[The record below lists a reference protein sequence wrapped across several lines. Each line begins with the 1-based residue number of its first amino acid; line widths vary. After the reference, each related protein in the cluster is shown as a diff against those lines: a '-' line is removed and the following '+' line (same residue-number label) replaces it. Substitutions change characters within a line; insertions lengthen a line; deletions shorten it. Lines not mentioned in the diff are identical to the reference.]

1 MKMLFAAALLVAG
14 PAVAQTAQ
22 TSGQPAAQPSPAR
35 NAGPTLA
42 QLPAKA
48 PAQAPALPGA
58 TARPKPTVAPP
69 QVSRNAPING
79 VLTLFGNERCP
90 TNQNGEEI
98 VVCVR
103 RSAQEQ
109 YRVPKELR
117 EFVVTP
123 ENASWATKAQGT
135 MDPGSGVNTIGSC
148 SAVGAGG
155 ATGCFGQRVR
165 ESRLENKTR
174 AAEVPVLP

>member
-22 TSGQPAAQPSPAR
+22 PTS
-35 NAGPTLA
+35 NANTGTANTGPTLA
-42 QLPAKA
+42 QPPAK
-48 PAQAPALPGA
+48 APALPGA
-58 TARPKPTVAPP
+58 TAKPKPVVAPP

-135 MDPGSGVNTIGSC
+135 LDAGSGVNTIGSC

>member
-14 PAVAQTAQ
+14 PAVAQTAPP
-22 TSGQPAAQPSPAR
+22 TS
-35 NAGPTLA
+35 NANTGNANTGPILA

-48 PAQAPALPGA
+48 PALPGE
-58 TARPKPTVAPP
+58 TAKPKPVVAPP

-135 MDPGSGVNTIGSC
+135 MDAGSGVNTIGSC

>member
-14 PAVAQTAQ
+14 PAVAQTAPP
-22 TSGQPAAQPSPAR
+22 TP
-35 NAGPTLA
+35 NANTGSANTGPTLA
-42 QLPAKA
+42 QPPAK
-48 PAQAPALPGA
+48 APALPGA
-58 TARPKPTVAPP
+58 TARPKPVVAPP

-135 MDPGSGVNTIGSC
+135 MDAGSGVNTIGSC

>member
-22 TSGQPAAQPSPAR
+22 PTP
-35 NAGPTLA
+35 NANPGTANTGPTLA
-42 QLPAKA
+42 QPPAK
-48 PAQAPALPGA
+48 APALPGA
-58 TARPKPTVAPP
+58 TAKPKPVVAPP

-135 MDPGSGVNTIGSC
+135 LDAGSGVNTIGSC

>member
-22 TSGQPAAQPSPAR
+22 PTSGANTS
-35 NAGPTLA
+35 NANTGPTLA
-42 QLPAKA
+42 QPPAK
-48 PAQAPALPGA
+48 APALPGA
-58 TARPKPTVAPP
+58 TAKPKPVVAPP

-135 MDPGSGVNTIGSC
+135 LDAGSGVNTIGSC

-165 ESRLENKTR
+165 ESRLENKAR

>member
-22 TSGQPAAQPSPAR
+22 PTSSAVT
-35 NAGPTLA
+35 GPTLA

-48 PAQAPALPGA
+48 PALPGA
-58 TARPKPTVAPP
+58 TAKPKPVVAPP

-90 TNQNGEEI
+90 TNANGEEI

-135 MDPGSGVNTIGSC
+135 MDAGSGVNTIGSC

>member
-1 MKMLFAAALLVAG
+1 MRFLIAALLIVAPATAQTIAG
-14 PAVAQTAQ
+14 PA
-22 TSGQPAAQPSPAR
+22 AA
-35 NAGPTLA
+35 
-42 QLPAKA
+42 PAKPVSTA
-48 PAQAPALPGA
+48 PG
-58 TARPKPTVAPP
+58 

-90 TNQNGEEI
+90 TNANGEEI

-123 ENASWATKAQGT
+123 QNESWAAKAQGT
-135 MDPGSGVNTIGSC
+135 MDTGVGVSSIGSC
-148 SAVGAGG
+148 SAVGVGG

-165 ESRLENKTR
+165 EARAENRAR

>member
-14 PAVAQTAQ
+14 PAVAQTTPS
-22 TSGQPAAQPSPAR
+22 TSQSTTGT
-35 NAGPTLA
+35 NVGPTLA

-58 TARPKPTVAPP
+58 ITKPKPIVAPP

-90 TNQNGEEI
+90 TNANGEEI

-135 MDPGSGVNTIGSC
+135 MDAGSGVNTIGSC

-174 AAEVPVLP
+174 AAEVLVLP

>member
-14 PAVAQTAQ
+14 PVAAQT
-22 TSGQPAAQPSPAR
+22 TQPARPVAP
-35 NAGPTLA
+35 PTLA
-42 QLPAKA
+42 QIPAEG
-48 PAQAPALPGA
+48 PTLAPALPGA
-58 TARPKPTVAPP
+58 TGKSKPISAPGE
-69 QVSRNAPING
+69 VSRSAPVNG

-135 MDPGSGVNTIGSC
+135 MDAGSGVNTIGSC

>member
-1 MKMLFAAALLVAG
+1 MKTTLLLALAPLVLGA
-14 PAVAQTAQ
+14 
-22 TSGQPAAQPSPAR
+22 
-35 NAGPTLA
+35 
-42 QLPAKA
+42 
-48 PAQAPALPGA
+48 APALAQTVGPVLERRPAGSDGPGEV
-58 TARPKPTVAPP
+58 PK
-69 QVSRNAPING
+69 RAPING

-123 ENASWATKAQGT
+123 ENASWATKAQAT
-135 MDPGSGVNTIGSC
+135 LDAGSGVNTIGSC

>member
-1 MKMLFAAALLVAG
+1 MRILVLASLLVAV
-14 PAVAQTAQ
+14 PVTAQ
-22 TSGQPAAQPSPAR
+22 TV
-35 NAGPTLA
+35 AG
-42 QLPAKA
+42 
-48 PAQAPALPGA
+48 
-58 TARPKPTVAPP
+58 PTVAPAKP
-69 QVSRNAPING
+69 ISVPGAVSRNAPING

-90 TNQNGEEI
+90 TNANGEEI

-123 ENASWATKAQGT
+123 ENESWAAKAQGT
-135 MDPGSGVNTIGSC
+135 IDTGVGVNSIGSC
-148 SAVGAGG
+148 PAVGAGG
-155 ATGCFGQRVR
+155 TTGCFGQRVR
-165 ESRLENKTR
+165 DARAENRAR

>member
-22 TSGQPAAQPSPAR
+22 PVSGV
-35 NAGPTLA
+35 NKGPTLA
-42 QLPAKA
+42 QLPAKT

-58 TARPKPTVAPP
+58 TTKPKPVVAPP

-135 MDPGSGVNTIGSC
+135 MDAGSGVNTIGSC